1 MHLLDVAGQ
10 HRFVEWGKDTRKVA
24 CVGQLTQVLS
34 LVSETFDRPRNI
46 KSVCHKARGLSA
58 WCS

>member
-1 MHLLDVAGQ
+1 MHLLGVAGQ

-34 LVSETFDRPRNI
+34 LVSETFDRPR
-46 KSVCHKARGLSA
+46 KYQECMPQG
-58 WCS
+58 

>member
-1 MHLLDVAGQ
+1 MHLLGVAGQ

-34 LVSETFDRPRNI
+34 LVSETFGRPR
-46 KSVCHKARGLSA
+46 KYQECMPQG
-58 WCS
+58 